1 MMEESSEM
9 LTFQIHIFLFEFQ
22 LFSLRNSKFM
32 VKTLVTAKIISG
44 RFNDYSIIKSVCI
57 GKTINILKES

>member
-32 VKTLVTAKIISG
+32 VKTLVTARTISG
-44 RFNDYSIIKSVCI
+44 RFNDYSIIKLVCI
-57 GKTINILKES
+57 GKRINILKEF

>member
-1 MMEESSEM
+1 
-9 LTFQIHIFLFEFQ
+9 
-22 LFSLRNSKFM
+22 M